1 MSYLKRING
10 QSSTLKTFSKK
21 YMSYLILWD
30 RGRIYYLVYF
40 LYVIYY
46 TFYILHIINFSLE
59 TRVVIRLIDI
69 KL

>member
-1 MSYLKRING
+1 
-10 QSSTLKTFSKK
+10 
-21 YMSYLILWD
+21 MSYLILWD
-30 RGRIYYLVYF
+30 RGCIYYLVYF

-59 TRVVIRLIDI
+59 TRVVIHLIDI